1 MVDVGAY
8 GNNPDGGTLVSPAFG
23 RALYHDELDLPP
35 DAALPGGTQPM
46 AYVFVGDEAFP
57 LLRLV

>member
-1 MVDVGAY
+1 MDVGAY
-8 GNNPDGGTLVSPAFG
+8 GKNPDGGTLASSSFG
-23 RALYHDELDLPP
+23 RALYHNMLDLPP

-46 AYVFVGDEAFP
+46 PYVFVGDEAFP